1 MTIENLY
8 EYAHWRDS
16 CPCSSRNITQETPS
30 QNSCHFFWTLKKDM
44 SFRIIRRPVVSNA
57 QYSSQRSGTWLYAYY
72 SSMIAIQQSMA
83 YMNLCTLCTRV
94 CIYVLYQ
101 RVCTLRVVRVIIRGK
116 LRFLCV
122 AVALRYLVIQLTLG
136 VLFVDTFLPRRR
148 KLRRQNTSPCLQNVP
163 TTTRSRVS
171 IQLGSTN
178 PSVVSYLILCINNN
192 IISRLASTCAYS
204 C

>member
-1 MTIENLY
+1 M
-8 EYAHWRDS
+8 
-16 CPCSSRNITQETPS
+16 
-30 QNSCHFFWTLKKDM
+30 
-44 SFRIIRRPVVSNA
+44 
-57 QYSSQRSGTWLYAYY
+57 YS
-72 SSMIAIQQSMA
+72 
-83 YMNLCTLCTRV
+83 TRT
-94 CIYVLYQ
+94 

-122 AVALRYLVIQLTLG
+122 AVALRYLVIQLTVG

-163 TTTRSRVS
+163 TTTSRVS

>member
-1 MTIENLY
+1 
-8 EYAHWRDS
+8 
-16 CPCSSRNITQETPS
+16 
-30 QNSCHFFWTLKKDM
+30 
-44 SFRIIRRPVVSNA
+44 
-57 QYSSQRSGTWLYAYY
+57 
-72 SSMIAIQQSMA
+72 
-83 YMNLCTLCTRV
+83 MNLCTLCTRG
-94 CIYVLYQ
+94 YVFMYST

-122 AVALRYLVIQLTLG
+122 AVALRYLVIQLTVG

-163 TTTRSRVS
+163 TTTSRVS